1 VVICVAFLA
10 HQRGGRSGGLAVC
23 HGRDLLAG
31 ALPLQDF
38 TDSGTAG
45 CSGAYP
51 GRSRYSSS
59 RPSMSWAR
67 LLRRSERTVQ
77 PRWSASAWKART
89 A

>member
-1 VVICVAFLA
+1 VVCVAFLA
-10 HQRGGRSGGLAVC
+10 RQRGGRSGGSALC
-23 HGRDLLAG
+23 HGRNLLAG

-51 GRSRYSSS
+51 ERSRYSSS

-77 PRWSASAWKART
+77 PRWSASAWKAWT